1 MSEQISTGASH
12 EVVQKSLL
20 AQIEKE
26 ALEARP
32 QDEMGREGVAQAL
45 TQSAASIVKTQL
57 ESLKAH
63 EKTDRTDLPGLV
75 EQTRRL
81 IFEATVKHVVNVT
94 GSKKETAEAYVRA
107 VFGEGK

>member
-1 MSEQISTGASH
+1 MPEQISTGASR
-12 EVVQKSLL
+12 EALKEALL

-32 QDEMGREGVAQAL
+32 QDEAGREHLARVFAKNAED
-45 TQSAASIVKTQL
+45 IVKAQF

-63 EKTDRTDLPGLV
+63 EKSDRTDLPGLV

-81 IFEATVKHVVNVT
+81 IFDTTVRHVVSVT
-94 GSKKETAEAYVRA
+94 GAKKETAEAYARA
-107 VFGEGK
+107 VFDEGK